1 MPKVLQWISALIPLR
16 YYLVII
22 RSLMIKGVGINAL
35 YNEIFAL
42 FIFGLGIMTIAALRF
57 RKRLD

>member
-1 MPKVLQWISALIPLR
+1 LQWISYLMPLR

-22 RSLMIKGVGINAL
+22 RTLLLKGVGVAAL
-35 YNEIFAL
+35 QSDVLAL
-42 FIFGLGIMTIAALRF
+42 TLFGVGIMAIAALRF